1 MKICMKLVVCLTVLV
16 GTAPAQRSDFQRS
29 PPPTTVAYVYVSRPT
44 HIDGFAATSSGE
56 LTPVPGSPF
65 ANISVT
71 HLSANK
77 QFLFGT
83 DSNGKYVYS
92 FSIAWNGAL
101 TQVAATN
108 VSKYISNPCCG
119 LGLQIDP
126 SGSDLYVGITD
137 YINGQEYTYLE
148 SFKIEANGELQYL
161 GKSLV
166 NPHTISEL
174 RFVPS
179 THFAYQAGCWIQ
191 VINPGTE
198 KETPVT
204 SEFRRESNGFLTFL
218 GTTDE
223 VPKAEGADKYCP
235 FALAS
240 DPTDH
245 LAFVYRT
252 LGIDTAI
259 GTYTVSAEGKL
270 TTKSSYENMPSY
282 AVYPHT
288 ASISPTGKL
297 LAIGGGSAF
306 QLFHFN
312 GSAPVTKFSPAIDAG
327 DNLLEFGWD
336 KSNHL
341 YSLTGSALLVY
352 TVTPTSIE
360 QAPGSPISIPEAGSV
375 IVVEEP

>member
-1 MKICMKLVVCLTVLV
+1 MKICTKLVVCLTALV
-16 GTAPAQRSDFQRS
+16 GPALAQVPAFKR
-29 PPPTTVAYVYVSRPT
+29 PPQSSAYVYVSRPT
-44 HIDGFAATSSGE
+44 HIDGFAVAANGE
-56 LTPVPGSPF
+56 LTPVPGSPYP
-65 ANISVT
+65 NISVS
-71 HLSANK
+71 HLSANGN
-77 QFLFGT
+77 FLFGT
-83 DSNGKYVYS
+83 DANGKYVYS
-92 FSIAWNGAL
+92 FSIFSNGGL
-101 TQVAATN
+101 QQVAKTD
-108 VSKYISNPCCG
+108 VSKYISKPCCG

-137 YINGQEYTYLE
+137 YINGEEYTYLE
-148 SFKIEANGELQYL
+148 SFKIDEANGELQYL

-166 NPHTISEL
+166 NPRTISEL
-174 RFVPS
+174 RFAPS
-179 THFAYQAGCWIQ
+179 THYAYQTGCWIQ

-223 VPKAEGADKYCP
+223 VPKSEGADKYCP
-235 FALAS
+235 FALAN

-259 GTYTVSAEGKL
+259 GSYTVSAEGKL
-270 TTKSSYENMPSY
+270 TTKSTYENMPEI

-297 LAIGGGSAF
+297 LAVGGGSAF

-312 GSAPVTKFSPAIDAG
+312 GSAPVTKFSPAIAAG
-327 DNLLEFGWD
+327 DNLLGFGWD
-336 KSNHL
+336 NNSHL
-341 YSLTGSALLVY
+341 YALTGSALLVY

-360 QAPGSPISIPEAGSV
+360 QTPGSPISIPEAGSV
-375 IVVEEP
+375 VVFAF

>member
-1 MKICMKLVVCLTVLV
+1 MKICMKLVVCLTALV
-16 GTAPAQRSDFQRS
+16 APALAQVSNFQRLPQS
-29 PPPTTVAYVYVSRPT
+29 SAYVYVSRPT
-44 HIDGFAATSSGE
+44 HIDGFAVSSTGE

-65 ANISVT
+65 PNISVS
-71 HLSANK
+71 HLSSNK
-77 QFLFGT
+77 KFLFGT
-83 DSNGKYVYS
+83 DANGKYVHS
-92 FSIAWNGAL
+92 FSIASDGAL
-101 TQVAATN
+101 IKAAETN
-108 VSKYISNPCCG
+108 VAKYISNPCCG

-179 THFAYQAGCWIQ
+179 THYAYQAGCWIQ

-204 SEFRRESNGFLTFL
+204 SEFHRESNGFLTFL

-282 AVYPHT
+282 DVYPHT

-312 GSAPVTKFSPAIDAG
+312 GSAPVTKFSRAIDAG

-375 IVVEEP
+375 IVIEP